1 MLKFLKN
8 FFLIMN
14 PIAPHW
20 TEYMYKTYLNPIFEK
35 SNLSKH
41 IVQNLSHSRY
51 PLINK
56 EIDSKLFHYNRYIK
70 TTIRNITDAVNS
82 KVSSVKKEA
91 AKKGGAD
98 KGKKKDEVA
107 GEEKKEDSA
116 NQIYSS
122 VIKILYAPHFTQEQ
136 KKVYEILKAA
146 EYDDSNKIITDYK
159 KIIMKEMEK
168 ADANLRTLTLQF
180 ASFIVKEIETYG
192 SQVLQNELP
201 FDELEAIKENMNL
214 IKKLT
219 KTSNIEIV
227 EYSDKNKPKGAKTVA
242 IPGKPLIHAE

>member
-1 MLKFLKN
+1 
-8 FFLIMN
+8 MN

-35 SNLSKH
+35 SNLSQH
-41 IVQNLSHSRY
+41 IVVNLSHSRY

-56 EIDSKLFHYNRYIK
+56 DIDSKLFHYNKYIK

-82 KVSSVKKEA
+82 KVGAAKKEA
-91 AKKGGAD
+91 AKKGGA
-98 KGKKKDEVA
+98 KKKEENAEEKKDEN
-107 GEEKKEDSA
+107 A
-116 NQIYSS
+116 NQIYFGL
-122 VIKILYAPHFTQEQ
+122 IKILYAPHFTAEQ

-146 EYDDSNKIITDYK
+146 QYDDSNKIITDYK
-159 KIIMKEMEK
+159 KIIMKDMEK
-168 ADANLRTLTLQF
+168 SDAALRTLTLQF

-192 SQVLQNELP
+192 SQVLQSELP
-201 FDELEAIKENMNL
+201 FDELEALKDNMNL

-227 EYSDKNKPKGAKTVA
+227 EYSDKIKPKGAKTVA

>member
-1 MLKFLKN
+1 MLKFFKT
-8 FFLIMN
+8 FFTIMN

-35 SNLSKH
+35 SNLTKH

-51 PLINK
+51 PLISK
-56 EIDSKLFHYNRYIK
+56 EIDSKLFHYNKYIK
-70 TTIRNITDAVNS
+70 TTIRNITDSVNS
-82 KVSSVKKEA
+82 KVGAAKKEA
-91 AKKGGAD
+91 AKKAGAD
-98 KGKKKDEVA
+98 KGKKKEETGA
-107 GEEKKEDSA
+107 EEKKEDSA
-116 NQIYSS
+116 NQIYSGL
-122 VIKILYAPHFTQEQ
+122 VKILYAPHFTQEQ
-136 KKVYEILKAA
+136 KKVYEILQAA
-146 EYDDSNKIITDYK
+146 QYDDSHKIITDYK

-168 ADANLRTLTLQF
+168 ADASLRTLTLQF

-192 SQVLQNELP
+192 SQVLQAELP
-201 FDELEAIKENMNL
+201 FDELEALKENMNL

-227 EYSDKNKPKGAKTVA
+227 EYSDKIKPKAAKTVA

>member
-1 MLKFLKN
+1 
-8 FFLIMN
+8 
-14 PIAPHW
+14 
-20 TEYMYKTYLNPIFEK
+20 
-35 SNLSKH
+35 
-41 IVQNLSHSRY
+41 
-51 PLINK
+51 LINK

-82 KVSSVKKEA
+82 KVSAVKKEA

-107 GEEKKEDSA
+107 SEEKKEDSA

-122 VIKILYAPHFTQEQ
+122 VIKIFYAPHFTQEQ

-180 ASFIVKEIETYG
+180 SSFIVKEIETYG

-201 FDELEAIKENMNL
+201 FDELEAIKENMSL

-219 KTSNIEIV
+219 KTSNIEIN